1 MQIWRALVPVCVRQ
15 GAGDVIGPGMEHV
28 AGCGQGTGVLFVVPS
43 GTGYGA
49 GDALGWVGEEV
60 AG

>member
-28 AGCGQGTGVLFVVPS
+28 AGCGQGTGV
-43 GTGYGA
+43 
-49 GDALGWVGEEV
+49 
-60 AG
+60 